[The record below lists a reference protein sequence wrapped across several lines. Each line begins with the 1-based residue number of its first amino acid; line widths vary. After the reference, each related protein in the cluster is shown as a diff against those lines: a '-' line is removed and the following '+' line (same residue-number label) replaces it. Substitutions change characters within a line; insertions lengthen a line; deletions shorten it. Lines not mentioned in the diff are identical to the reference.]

1 MAVTI
6 DSADLAR
13 LRQARF
19 GRRKFARRPANRAAA
34 RAARAGLAL
43 GFLGLASCRLVVLRL
58 GQSWRVEPHLS
69 GHQVSILGARLS
81 YPTANV
87 WALLIVALALLGLL
101 VVVLAAGG
109 GARELSSSRRFG
121 RELARHS
128 VGAYGGAVVVDD
140 QRPVAFCAGLLRPRA
155 FVSSAAVRL
164 LDGAA
169 LEAVL
174 AHELHHVRRR
184 DPLRAALNRV
194 LARALFFVPGLG
206 ELSRRQVA
214 LAELSADETAIAENS
229 SNRSALARAMLGF
242 EGVGGA
248 GAGVDPAR
256 VDFLLGEAPSWRF
269 PSLVCVGAAAM
280 IGLLAALAMLLGDV
294 ASGSATLAPPFLSQ
308 QPCVVALALIPALL
322 WLSGLAVRRALMTH
336 V

>member
-269 PSLVCVGAAAM
+269 RRWCV
-280 IGLLAALAMLLGDV
+280 
-294 ASGSATLAPPFLSQ
+294 
-308 QPCVVALALIPALL
+308 
-322 WLSGLAVRRALMTH
+322 WVRPR
-336 V
+336 